1 MRATHQHTSGG
12 FTLIEMVIA
21 LTISAV
27 LVGFAAFF
35 VSAPMDAYVDHAARK
50 DLTESSENIGRVMVN
65 DLRSALPN
73 SVRVR
78 NVGNQS
84 VVELLRVGGM
94 GYYQPQ
100 GVLPADVTL
109 TEQDRGL
116 DFAIEDVRFSTFGTI
131 APNVVAVPLPA
142 PGTLIGG
149 YLATGNMGADSGA
162 TRNAYQIDGPGTKVI
177 TPLGMQIRLNRAANG
192 EETISLNPGFTFTNP
207 MPVALTRMY
216 WVEGPVSYICNSN
229 ANSRSLRRFAKY
241 TISQDPPANESAAQF
256 SAAETTNTLLAD
268 NVSSCRFFCFP
279 NENVCSG
286 TIVIEISVDRVLPD
300 ATEVIRVFEQ
310 VPLDNNK

>member
-1 MRATHQHTSGG
+1 MHPAHQNRSRG
-12 FTLIEMVIA
+12 FTLIEMVVA

-50 DLTESSENIGRVMVN
+50 ELTESSENISRMMLN

-84 VVELLRVGGM
+84 VVEMLRVSGM

-100 GVLPADVTL
+100 GVLLAQGTL

-116 DFAIEDVRFSTFGTI
+116 DFAIADERFSTFGLAPDI
-131 APNVVAVPLPA
+131 AAA
-142 PGTLIGG
+142 PFPGLGTLLPG
-149 YLATGNMGADSGA
+149 YLVTGNMGMGPE
-162 TRNAYQIDGPGTKVI
+162 PGTDAYRINAPGTTVI
-177 TPLGMQIRLNRAANG
+177 TPAGMQIRLNRDPSG
-192 EETISLNPGFTFTNP
+192 EETISLPPGFTFTNP
-207 MPVALTRMY
+207 MPVALTRMF

-229 ANSRSLRRFAKY
+229 ANTRSLRRFAKY

-256 SAAETTNTLLAD
+256 SAAGATNTLLAD
-268 NVSSCRFFCFP
+268 NVSSCRFVCLP
-279 NENVCSG
+279 SEDVCSG
-286 TIVIEISVDRVLPD
+286 SIVIEVAVDRVLPD
-300 ATEVIRVFEQ
+300 AIEVIRVFEQ
-310 VPLDNNK
+310 VPLDNGK